1 MRRPSRRRDDYDERR
16 VSVYQLTESAHEIR
30 MWIQNVLIP
39 GAMILA
45 TLFATKGNRKD
56 SE

>member
-1 MRRPSRRRDDYDERR
+1 MKRPNRRRDDYDERR

-39 GAMILA
+39 GAMVLV
-45 TLFATKGNRKD
+45 TLFAAKSNRKD

>member
-1 MRRPSRRRDDYDERR
+1 MKRPNRRRDDYDERR
-16 VSVYQLTESAHEIR
+16 VSFYQLTESAHEIR

-39 GAMILA
+39 GAMVLV
-45 TLFATKGNRKD
+45 TLFAAKSNRKE